1 MRVFQLNDFLGDFLK
16 RIYEKI
22 KAYTYCVL
30 YNVILIKYPLSL
42 EIQEPILYMS
52 HTQIYL

>member
-22 KAYTYCVL
+22 KAYTYL